1 MAIRLLAVLFL
12 LAGCVPNG
20 AVPTSGVQA
29 STTTTR
35 SVATTNAEPGL
46 STTTVTAAPPCL
58 SGDEPF
64 TSRTTSLVG
73 RSDGDAAAI
82 AGLRWED
89 FEGCQR
95 VVVSL
100 ATADQ
105 APATRSGQI
114 EVSVRSDLGV
124 VRIDFGPEVEQTAVA
139 DAVMDA
145 SLVAGAYVVRDIEGG
160 LFLDLHTETTV
171 EVRAT
176 TPGAPAR
183 VVVDLRPAG
192 GGGAASAAT
201 GPLAVLMTP
210 NQQATS
216 YPIDVSGYARTP
228 EAAVVIRLV
237 VEGAQVATIG
247 TPAAD
252 WLETWGVF
260 AATIQNGP
268 PGEGE
273 LMVGDGTELDTVLAL
288 TVREAPEAER

>member
-1 MAIRLLAVLFL
+1 
-12 LAGCVPNG
+12 
-20 AVPTSGVQA
+20 
-29 STTTTR
+29 
-35 SVATTNAEPGL
+35 
-46 STTTVTAAPPCL
+46 
-58 SGDEPF
+58 
-64 TSRTTSLVG
+64 
-73 RSDGDAAAI
+73 
-82 AGLRWED
+82 
-89 FEGCQR
+89 
-95 VVVSL
+95 
-100 ATADQ
+100 
-105 APATRSGQI
+105 
-114 EVSVRSDLGV
+114 
-124 VRIDFGPEVEQTAVA
+124 
-139 DAVMDA
+139 MDA

-260 AATIQNGP
+260 AATIQDGP